1 MTSKVNKP
9 ALVSSAT
16 ANTVTSAKMEA
27 PAPAEGTYYYY
38 YYETP
43 QPTQAIAD
51 EQLQQQQ
58 AYNNIAGNY
67 YYYYTIDGTADA
79 NYNEFLIQPPS
90 NNIENYSSQRIA
102 TSWR

>member
-16 ANTVTSAKMEA
+16 SNAVTSAKMET
-27 PAPAEGTYYYY
+27 PAPAEGTYFYYY
-38 YYETP
+38 VEPP
-43 QPTQAIAD
+43 QTVAD

-90 NNIENYSSQRIA
+90 NNNDSYSSQRIA